1 MHEQGVLERSQ
12 DSSRCCTQEVGQLWK
27 LSNVIQTSPH
37 VIASNPLH
45 LLTRGH
51 RFTETSSLQLRKGSP
66 WMFSRVIALML
77 QQVSNWHVAFLSEL
91 DRENSVSQMCE
102 STHVESGTGV
112 EP

>member
-1 MHEQGVLERSQ
+1 M
-12 DSSRCCTQEVGQLWK
+12 WK
-27 LSNVIQTSPH
+27 FSNVIQKSPH

-51 RFTETSSLQLRKGSP
+51 GFTETSSLQLRKGSP
-66 WMFSRVIALML
+66 WMFSCVIALML